1 MNQSE
6 MQASGSVNRPL
17 AWKRVGWAPFV
28 VLLLSAGTLLL
39 GLGWPQ
45 LWDRD
50 EPRNAGCTAEM
61 LARADWVVPMFNAEL
76 RTHKPILLYWLQ
88 MVTYQVAGANEW
100 GARLP
105 SALLMI
111 GTIFCSMFLSSRLL
125 THRFGLG
132 RSSEAGQ
139 SSDQPVAWYQW
150 NSPAMWSGIV
160 LATSLMVVVAGRA
173 ATPDSPLIF
182 CSTLTVTAFLFA
194 FTCSTRE
201 RRREVYFLLAYT
213 AMGLGILAKGPVG
226 FVLPFTVISA
236 WFQWE
241 RILEDKRWSQFSA
254 AVNFRERSILMA
266 KILVARLAPRE
277 IWNYVSQTR
286 LLLGLLVVL
295 AVALPWYILVGLR
308 TEGRWLREFLWEHNV
323 QRAVQSMEGHRGSL
337 LYYPGAIL
345 VGLFPWSLWL
355 APFLLWLWR
364 TAPWGQTALRAQPT
378 AASSNNQN
386 PLGHRAAGDSTSSA
400 SLTRLAL
407 LWVAVYIGAFSCAS
421 TKLPS
426 YITPCY
432 PGAALLIGLFLA
444 SLANG
449 TRSAVTLGS
458 EYWTTWRGLRWA
470 TLATIITTSVAG
482 LVATGVLAFAANQE
496 QMPWVV
502 VNSFWSLSLTLGAA
516 GGAWSFYQHRLERIP
531 VWFAAGALICL
542 SGWMAGGASC
552 ASGYRQDLSALQAQ
566 QLSNPNQRWL
576 AVGVLEPSWVFYTG
590 KPITEIQ
597 VMAPSADGMNWQE
610 KVQQRW
616 QVDPTLGVITL
627 EPWGN
632 ELVQHWRLKS
642 DTLQQR
648 YRLVKREYPYFLR
661 HQPLVLITL
670 EPHESNRSEFADQT
684 DSKSL
689 DFRR

>member
-1 MNQSE
+1 MIQSE
-6 MQASGSVNRPL
+6 MQASGSVNSPHNV
-17 AWKRVGWAPFV
+17 KRVGWAPLV

-88 MVTYQVAGANEW
+88 MVTYQWAGANEW

-111 GTIFCSMFLSSRLL
+111 GTIFCCMFLSSRLL

-132 RSSEAGQ
+132 QNAVSGQ
-139 SSDQPVAWYQW
+139 PTDQPVVWYQW

-182 CSTLTVTAFLFA
+182 CSTLTVTAFIFA
-194 FTCSTRE
+194 FTCSPND
-201 RRREVYFLLAYT
+201 RRRQAYFLLAYI

-226 FVLPFTVISA
+226 FVLPFTVVSA

-241 RILEDKRWSQFSA
+241 RILEDQRWSQLSA
-254 AVNFRERSILMA
+254 AVNFRERTMLMV
-266 KILVARLAPRE
+266 KILLARLAPRE

-308 TEGRWLREFLWEHNV
+308 TDGRWLREFLWEHNV
-323 QRAVQSMEGHRGSL
+323 QRAVQSMEGHRGGL

-364 TAPWGQTALRAQPT
+364 TAPWGQMTLPAQPM

-386 PLGHRAAGDSTSSA
+386 PLGYRAAGDSTSVA

-407 LWVAVYIGAFSCAS
+407 LWIAVYIGAFSCAS

-432 PGAALLIGLFLA
+432 PGAALLLGLFLA

-458 EYWTTWRGLRWA
+458 EYWATWRGMRWA

-482 LVATGVLAFAANQE
+482 LVATVVLAYAANQE

-502 VNSFWSLSLTLGAA
+502 VNSFWSLGLTLGAV
-516 GGAWSFYQHRLERIP
+516 GGAWAFYQQRIERIP

-542 SGWMAGGASC
+542 SGWMAGGASS
-552 ASGYRQDLSALQAQ
+552 ASTYRHDLNALRAQ
-566 QLSNPNQRWL
+566 QLTNPNQRWL

-597 VMAPSADGMNWQE
+597 VVAPSADGMNWQDQ
-610 KVQQRW
+610 VQQRW
-616 QVDPTLGVITL
+616 QVDPALGVITL
-627 EPWGN
+627 EPWGA
-632 ELVQHWRLKS
+632 ELIQHWRLKS
-642 DTLQQR
+642 DPLQQR
-648 YRLVKREYPYFLR
+648 YRLVQREYPYFLR
-661 HQPLVLITL
+661 HQPLVLLTL
-670 EPHESNRSEFADQT
+670 ERHESSRNEFAEQT
-684 DSKSL
+684 DSKSHE
-689 DFRR
+689 FRR